1 METFVVAF
9 SGCST
14 PSNKPVAHIKASVEI
29 GFDVDERGI
38 PQNVAIVSWTG
49 PENEKKHIEDSA
61 IRAVMGWRLN
71 PNLRGRHNLTGRAL
85 KIELLPYI
93 RDRYLVRQNGLPAR
107 AVQHASLTKVFA
119 RLRRWMVREVKRSR
133 GQDGQ
138 KV

>member
-71 PNLRGRHNLTGRAL
+71 PNLRGRHMIQPMEFDLEDDGT
-85 KIELLPYI
+85 
-93 RDRYLVRQNGLPAR
+93 
-107 AVQHASLTKVFA
+107 TKSA
-119 RLRRWMVREVKRSR
+119 NQPPKPTP
-133 GQDGQ
+133 G
-138 KV
+138 